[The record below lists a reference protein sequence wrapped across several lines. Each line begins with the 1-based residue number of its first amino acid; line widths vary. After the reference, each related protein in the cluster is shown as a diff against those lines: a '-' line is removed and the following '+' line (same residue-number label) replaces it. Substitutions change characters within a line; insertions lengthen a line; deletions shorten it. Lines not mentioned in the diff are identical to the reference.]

1 MQTNVA
7 FLEGLAAEELS
18 EAEFDRV
25 DPYFPALTGIRARK
39 APAAPSATRLDNRP
53 RGLVLLYH
61 RIDTETDV
69 HTLNVPP
76 ARFDAQLS
84 WLTSNTRVLTLEELL
99 AAQPEDLPDRAVAL
113 TFDDGYT
120 DNLATAAPAMSRAGV
135 PATFFLTTRWL
146 DAAGSY
152 WWDLLECA
160 LLGSSDPPASLE
172 IELGGERMRF
182 PTGSGE
188 ERRRVHD
195 AIHPHLVRASLIE
208 QGSVDRSIAGVER
221 VETATASPDAG
232 RRSARAGGHS
242 RNGNWS
248 AHRQPSGPDVSI

>member
-1 MQTNVA
+1 MVTRTTLLLRRRQCR
-7 FLEGLAAEELS
+7 EL
-18 EAEFDRV
+18 
-25 DPYFPALTGIRARK
+25 
-39 APAAPSATRLDNRP
+39 
-53 RGLVLLYH
+53 
-61 RIDTETDV
+61 
-69 HTLNVPP
+69 
-76 ARFDAQLS
+76 
-84 WLTSNTRVLTLEELL
+84 
-99 AAQPEDLPDRAVAL
+99 
-113 TFDDGYT
+113 
-120 DNLATAAPAMSRAGV
+120 GV

-208 QGSVDRSIAGVER
+208 RDRSIAALLEWSGSRRPQRRPMQADEVRALAAIAGMEIGAHTVNHLALTCQSETDVRKEVEDSREALQR
-221 VETATASPDAG
+221 VIG
-232 RRSARAGGHS
+232 RPVRAFAYPVRCGRSACGR
-242 RNGNWS
+242 
-248 AHRQPSGPDVSI
+248 SGPPGVAVGLCVRRARRAAVVRSGAGTAARGQGLGCRDVCDSG